1 MENYRCYKPLDR
13 SMRVTK
19 SSRVALVLPKTPRQI
34 FHEYVVTGE
43 VPHFRS
49 GGIDASLD
57 VPVKA
62 FGDVEDANSFIC
74 SISARMDA
82 QDAAAAEAAKKAKA
96 EREKEMAD
104 AYAKLHNN
112 AGSVDKSTA

>member
-1 MENYRCYKPLDR
+1 MENYRSYKPLDR

-34 FHEYVVTGE
+34 FQEYVITGE

-62 FGDVEDANSFIC
+62 FGDVEDANSFIR

-82 QDAAAAEAAKKAKA
+82 QEAAASEAAAKAKA
-96 EREKEMAD
+96 EREKEMAE
-104 AYAKLHNN
+104 AYAKMHNN
-112 AGSVDKSTA
+112 SGSIEESMS